1 MCRTRG
7 YYKKFSGFGNGFT
20 AQLIPLHFS
29 SLWSKPWQQGEH
41 LNLFGRLGLI
51 ELFWREIEKSLF
63 RPWRLVS
70 DLSLSQI
77 GHLTIDILY
86 LASHFT
92 ALKLDTV
99 RFGHVSKIQRAQ
111 WKNLLDTSLV
121 LKFFDVRIYC
131 KKVVNS
137 LTSKG
142 SHSCL
147 QVGFVSCQIMS
158 TRLYRLTQIRH
169 V

>member
-1 MCRTRG
+1 MVKALAARRALELVWYIG
-7 YYKKFSGFGNGFT
+7 IDRIILEGNWE
-20 AQLIPLHFS
+20 I
-29 SLWSKPWQQGEH
+29 
-41 LNLFGRLGLI
+41 LGQTLKI
-51 ELFWREIEKSLF
+51 GV
-63 RPWRLVS
+63 RP
-70 DLSLSQI
+70 LSLSNWSS
-77 GHLTIDILY
+77 HNWYFVPCLTFYSFKVLGKVSVQWIFL
-86 LASHFT
+86 
-92 ALKLDTV
+92 LDTI
-99 RFGHVSKIQRAQ
+99 RFGHVSKIQRVQ
-111 WKNLLDTSLV
+111 WKNSLDTSLV
-121 LKFFDVRIYC
+121 LKFFHGRIYC